1 MRSLPISAT
10 QRRWLIRAGG
20 AALLVFGA
28 LLALTTERDVVAY
41 RAALQQHGG
50 AVIDLGH
57 ALEARGDLEGR
68 MVRIVGTPRVVES
81 PYDADFN
88 QQVATPVLTRHVEM
102 FQWRELR
109 LGGRATYE
117 QDWAAAPQDSSR
129 FQQPAGHHNPGVF
142 PITGAQFPA
151 GKVMLGPYVL
161 DAALVR
167 SLPGSEPVPP
177 DARAL
182 PANLAATFVAHAG
195 TLVTSSHPGAPEL
208 GDLLVSWTAVPMQE
222 VTVLARVAGDRL
234 VAVPNPANGSG
245 YEVNVGDSSVLEMR
259 PDMAAAPA
267 LPWVRRLLGLLLA
280 AIGVALT
287 GWRAGTRADARLMA
301 GGGLLVGGAS
311 AALPWF
317 GASTSVAAAWIV
329 LAVIG
334 LALLVWRRRA
344 S

>member
-10 QRRWLIRAGG
+10 QRRWLIHVGG
-20 AALLVFGA
+20 AALLVLGA
-28 LLALTTERDVVAY
+28 LLALTTERGVVAY
-41 RAALQQHGG
+41 RATLQQHGG

-57 ALEARGDLEGR
+57 ALEARGDLGGR
-68 MVRIVGTPRVVES
+68 MVRVVGTPRVVES

-88 QQVATPVLTRHVEM
+88 QQVATPVLTRHVQM
-102 FQWRELR
+102 FQWRELK

-117 QDWAAAPQDSSR
+117 QDWAAAPQDSNR
-129 FQQPAGHHNPGVF
+129 FQQPAGHHNPGAF
-142 PITGAQFPA
+142 PITGARFLA
-151 GKVMLGPYVL
+151 GKVTLGPYLL

-182 PANLAATFVAHAG
+182 PANLAATFAVHAG
-195 TLVTSSHPGAPEL
+195 TLVTSSRPGAPQL
-208 GDLLVSWTAVPMQE
+208 GDLQVSWTAVPVQE
-222 VTVLARVAGDRL
+222 VTVLARVVGDHL
-234 VAVPNPANGSG
+234 VAVPNAANGVG
-245 YEVNVGDSSVLEMR
+245 YEVNIGDSSVLEMR

-267 LPWVRRLLGLLLA
+267 LPWVRRLLALLVA
-280 AIGVALT
+280 AIGAASI
-287 GWRAGTRADARLMA
+287 GWRAGMRLDARLAA
-301 GGGLLVGGAS
+301 GGGLLVGGAF

-317 GASTSVAAAWIV
+317 GASTGVAAAWIV